1 MINWLFGGNDN
12 DNEDNEN
19 SSDIKPEDLGKPE
32 FWESN
37 GIKPIVVDEN
47 DPKYIDKVTDQVTER
62 INQVVEE
69 LKKDK

>member
-12 DNEDNEN
+12 EN
-19 SSDIKPEDLGKPE
+19 SNANDPTQPEY
-32 FWESN
+32 WEN
-37 GIKPIVVDEN
+37 LGIKPIVVDEN
-47 DPKYIDKVTDQVTER
+47 DPDYIEKVTDEVCER

>member
-19 SSDIKPEDLGKPE
+19 SSDKPEDLGKPE

-47 DPKYIDKVTDQVTER
+47 DPDYIDKVTDQVTER
-62 INQVVEE
+62 INQVVSE

>member
-1 MINWLFGGNDN
+1 MINWFFGGNDSDKEDSNADNQN
-12 DNEDNEN
+12 DPTQ
-19 SSDIKPEDLGKPE
+19 PEY
-32 FWESN
+32 WEQL

-47 DPKYIDKVTDQVTER
+47 DPNYIEKMGDEVRER